1 MASLSAYAVAPPTV
15 AGEAEESIW
24 HIYEGRTYR
33 VPMAFVRRHPN
44 GRKLLLP
51 YANCDITQAYNEAGH
66 SKKAMRT
73 LLKFLDESV
82 SIEELQLLCEKV
94 CEGHNQYTWNWC
106 VRAGSL
112 LSVVTVMAAVYMR
125 YKQQLA

>member
-1 MASLSAYAVAPPTV
+1 MTSIATHIVAPPKVKDGT
-15 AGEAEESIW
+15 EESIW

-33 VPMAFVRRHPN
+33 VPMSFVRRHPN
-44 GRKLLLP
+44 GQKLLLP
-51 YANCDITQAYNEAGH
+51 YANRDITQAYNEAGH

-82 SIEELQLLCEKV
+82 SIEELQLLCEKA
-94 CEGHNQYTWNWC
+94 CERDSQYTWNWC

-112 LSVVTVMAAVYMR
+112 LSVVTVMMAVYMR
-125 YKQQLA
+125 SKQRSA